1 MIALPNYEIKRVIGS
16 GSFGKFKKS
25 LDKIT
30 QIFLLGYVFEAY
42 DNTNQRT
49 VALKRIQKVGKK
61 LSREYEILLD
71 IKDCD
76 YVVKMI
82 VRNIEFQQGL
92 TNLF

>member
-49 VALKRIQKVGKK
+49 VALKRI
-61 LSREYEILLD
+61 
-71 IKDCD
+71 
-76 YVVKMI
+76 
-82 VRNIEFQQGL
+82 
-92 TNLF
+92 